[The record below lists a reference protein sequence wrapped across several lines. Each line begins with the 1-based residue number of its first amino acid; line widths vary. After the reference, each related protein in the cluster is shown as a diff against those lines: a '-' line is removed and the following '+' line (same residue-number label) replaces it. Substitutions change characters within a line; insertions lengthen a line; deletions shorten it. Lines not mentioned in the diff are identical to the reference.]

1 MTRLEK
7 CEILK
12 SKGYTY
18 NPDTGKIFN
27 IKNQEISNLST
38 RGYVI
43 IEGNKD
49 FNGTLNA
56 HHYAYYCIYGNVDFE
71 MLDHINRIKS
81 DNRIVNL
88 RISNTQK
95 NAFNTNAKG
104 YYFDKSTNRWR
115 SIISIDGKKKHLGR
129 FDTEEEAKEAYL
141 IAKEKYHII

>member
-7 CEILK
+7 CELLK
-12 SKGYTY
+12 SLGYTY
-18 NPDTGKIFN
+18 DAETGKIFGMKGKEITRKCN
-27 IKNQEISNLST
+27 KGYICLTNQLFKGNLK
-38 RGYVI
+38 G
-43 IEGNKD
+43 
-49 FNGTLNA
+49 
-56 HHYAYYCIYGNVDFE
+56 HHFAWYMIYDNVDFE